1 MDFSNP
7 KYFMKYSGKSIW
19 CQMNI
24 LLIYPYFIEDRIH
37 EEEISVPPQGI
48 YYVAAVLK
56 ANGHNVN
63 ILNWYNIQRTPG
75 EIEKTLLE
83 KKPDII
89 GFSILHANRWGGIDI
104 AETARKLLPD
114 VKIVF
119 GGIGATYL
127 WNHLLTHFPQIDYV
141 VIGEGESSCL
151 ELVRYIEDQS
161 SASISEIKGIAYRD
175 NKKQATIN
183 ACDQLEVDLDRLP
196 NPATYFSYRH
206 LSLTRGCPGNCSFCG
221 SPDFWKRKVRF
232 HSTEYFVDQLE
243 LLQRQ
248 GIYQFFFSDDTFT
261 INRKRA
267 IAVCRLILER
277 KLDIVWQAISRVD
290 MVDEEV
296 LYWMR
301 KAGCI
306 QISYGVESGSERI
319 RQYLNKFF
327 TDDQIKTAFALTSH
341 YGIMPRAYFIYG
353 CPGESPETIRE
364 TIDLIRR
371 IKPLSAIFYI
381 LDIFPGTAIY
391 DEYKKRCQINDDIW
405 LERMEDLLYFE
416 TDPDLTQDQVLD
428 FGKQLRTSFYADLP
442 AFVKEVDLVDN
453 QDLYPHH
460 ADFLS
465 RLAMTFDHGDYSQI
479 ERIPDKSEIA
489 YYLYKKAL
497 SYYPDSRAYL
507 GLGIYEQKNGS
518 YEASEKILTK
528 GIAHF
533 PDHEQLNI
541 CLGIS
546 YINLG
551 LYAEALD
558 YLLPR
563 QQSDHVLNLIAG
575 CYQALKRPDEARVY
589 MDKIDSRR

>member
-1 MDFSNP
+1 MGWYRTFQNP
-7 KYFMKYSGKSIW
+7 VFDTMK
-19 CQMNI
+19 I
-24 LLIYPYFIEDRIH
+24 LLIYPYFLEDRIH

-56 ANGHNVN
+56 ANGYNVD
-63 ILNWYNIQRTPG
+63 IVNWYNIQRTPG

-127 WNHLLTHFPQIDYV
+127 SNHLLTHFAQIDYV
-141 VIGEGESSCL
+141 VIGEGETSFL
-151 ELVRYIEDQS
+151 NIVRYIEGQS
-161 SASISEIKGIAYRD
+161 SADISEIKGIAYRD
-175 NKKQATIN
+175 NKKQATMT
-183 ACDQLEVDLDRLP
+183 ACDRIEADLNRLP
-196 NPATYFSYRH
+196 NPATYFNYRH

-232 HSTEYFVDQLE
+232 HSAEYFVDQLE

-261 INRKRA
+261 INKKKA
-267 IAVCRLILER
+267 IAVCRLILKR

-319 RQYLNKFF
+319 RQFLNKSF
-327 TDDQIKTAFALTSH
+327 TDEQIEAAFALTSQ

-391 DEYKKRCQINDDIW
+391 DEYKKRCRVNDDIW
-405 LERMEDLLYFE
+405 LARKEDLLYFE

-428 FGKQLRTSFYADLP
+428 FGKKLRTSFYADLP

-465 RLAMTFDHGDYSQI
+465 RLAMTFDHGDYSRI
-479 ERIPDKSEIA
+479 ESIPGKSEIA
-489 YYLYKKAL
+489 CHLYEKAL
-497 SYYPDSRAYL
+497 SYNPDSRAYL
-507 GLGIYEQKNGS
+507 GLGIYEQKNGN
-518 YEASEKILTK
+518 YEVSEKILTK

-533 PDHEQLNI
+533 PDHEQLHI

-546 YINLG
+546 YMNMG
-551 LYAEALD
+551 LYAKALD
-558 YLLPR
+558 CLLPR

-575 CYQALKRPDEARVY
+575 CYQALERPEEARVY
-589 MDKIDSRR
+589 MDKIESRR